1 MVGWLITPLCTC
13 PAPCPPAFSSDCLL
27 LLLLL
32 LFPVQAHEGMVT
44 ETQFLRVLAA
54 VDLVPHRDDE
64 RRCLL
69 DYFRGIGIKAHM
81 IDYRAFLAAVEGAV
95 P

>member
-1 MVGWLITPLCTC
+1 
-13 PAPCPPAFSSDCLL
+13 
-27 LLLLL
+27 
-32 LFPVQAHEGMVT
+32 MVT